1 MRTRARERKAG
12 NATATATIPLAD
24 AATAAPV
31 APHIDGV
38 ISDGSASTHQ
48 RSPSSGEIA
57 SATRQVT
64 APPAAAT
71 TIETPKTSRGV
82 ARLRARS
89 TAFAI
94 QTHPTGTCQMPT
106 LSDARA

>member
-1 MRTRARERKAG
+1 M
-12 NATATATIPLAD
+12 
-24 AATAAPV
+24 
-31 APHIDGV
+31 
-38 ISDGSASTHQ
+38 ISDGSASTHH
-48 RSPSSGEIA
+48 RSPSSGVIA

-64 APPAAAT
+64 PPPAAAT

-82 ARLRARS
+82 ARLRASS

-94 QTHPTGTCQMPT
+94 QTDPNGTWQMPT